1 MPSHKDGHLPWYLCA
16 LLGTLLP
23 SSDCTC
29 CANCMPCN
37 IQVPKLPLR
46 KMEDPNAMQT
56 TDGFSFH
63 VSSKK
68 KRGRTKRFIKRS
80 AQLVDSGAS
89 VTCCNDIKL
98 FDTID
103 QWDPEAYVRV
113 ADKAVSQARAI
124 GSITLRFVNDHGKIE
139 SFRLENV
146 YYMPNFECNLLSTS
160 DLWKQCKIKS
170 VFKDRAYLKGPSGR
184 KCYFDQAGSNLL
196 STYAVQPS
204 EPGADLWHKRFMH
217 TGNHS
222 LARIGRRL
230 HGFHPSKHD
239 SSKCTACLQG
249 GAKKQRLRRLS
260 GFKQR
265 RRYVYFGQRI
275 SSDLCG
281 PFPEAIN
288 GKYKY
293 AIVFHDSATKHI
305 SVYPLEGKTKEEV
318 LEAFQ
323 QFLEDNKGRI
333 TKGIGE
339 WHTDQGGEF
348 TSKDMDTFLDEL
360 CIKRSYSIPFE
371 PWQNPY
377 AERTWGQLLR
387 KIRTAFVDSQVPHTF
402 WVYAIQFAAHIHN
415 IIPSYEG
422 DLSPNE
428 KTGGQSPDYDS
439 LRVWGCK
446 CYYFLPKKERTKL
459 GPRAVQAVY
468 LGPDPQR
475 NGHLVYVPSKNVVT
489 AAYHVVFA
497 EHEYVDPKLY
507 ETAELP
513 SANIPTYVR
522 DQPRKQKRS
531 TVRPGGDP
539 NCPACRGRH
548 RKHTCGRQRDANAQP
563 NEQNAQP
570 DDDESSDEDVP
581 ALNDAS
587 DSDTESDEETVVRG
601 AQVKESQPCK
611 WYEQPPCRLSADC
624 LYCEDHDGLCSH
636 IEHQREFKSVRPVE
650 DDLYEVHHIFDN
662 VSQSFVRVCLADLG
676 KKPIPNGFEEAS
688 ISPDSER
695 WWESMHKEITDLL
708 RHDTWDLVSRSTLPK
723 GRKPT
728 KSRWVYTIKYTKDGT
743 IERWKSRFVVCGY
756 SQVQGFDY
764 DRAFS
769 ATLRSTTFRT
779 LLAMCAG
786 NKLKVEHFDV
796 TNAFTQADIDD
807 VDIWVEP
814 PKGFDKLAD
823 EHGTFVP
830 KLKKALYGTK
840 QASRLWQATLTEF
853 LVKELKFVQS
863 KSDPCLYRLEKDGD
877 ILLVGVYVD
886 DIICAHKGKLFKWF
900 KNKFLKRFRAKH
912 LGPLEW
918 FLGVAIDQHADYS
931 ISMHQTKYIENMVQ
945 KYIPHHKHNCIE
957 RSFPDPKMFEDLSRA
972 SDDEERA
979 RVSKL
984 QYMSIIG
991 ALLHASGM
999 CRPDIAVYVSILAKF
1014 TSDPS
1019 QKCYDA
1025 AVMLLLYLNCTKD
1038 KKIVFTGSKKPP
1050 ADGSFDDLEEV
1061 ITKNHGFVA
1070 YSDSSWG
1077 NKYPYPMFGYCMFMY
1092 GGVISYAS
1100 KQLKV
1105 VAFSSC
1111 EAEYAAAAYACK
1123 EIEFIRHLCSD
1134 MGFPFDGPLAFC
1146 VDNTAAIDVAYNM
1159 GVSGRTKHFNM
1170 AIHYFRDCVQ
1180 LLSIIPRHV
1189 LTKFQLAD
1197 IFTKQLDKTNY
1208 TEQRKYFLV

>member
-1 MPSHKDGHLPWYLCA
+1 
-16 LLGTLLP
+16 
-23 SSDCTC
+23 
-29 CANCMPCN
+29 
-37 IQVPKLPLR
+37 
-46 KMEDPNAMQT
+46 MQT
-56 TDGFSFH
+56 VDGSSFH
-63 VSSKK
+63 ISSSSSKK
-68 KRGRTKRFIKRS
+68 RRGRHRNLVKRS

-89 VTCCNDIKL
+89 VTCCNDINL
-98 FDTID
+98 FDAID
-103 QWDPEAYVRV
+103 QWDPDAYVRV
-113 ADKAVSQARAI
+113 ADKGINRVKAI
-124 GSITLRFVNDHGKIE
+124 GSITIKLVNDHGKIE
-139 SFRLENV
+139 TFRLENV
-146 YYMPNFECNLLSTS
+146 YYMPNFECNLLSTR
-160 DLWKQCKIKS
+160 DLWKQCKVKS
-170 VFKDRAYLKGPSGR
+170 VFKDKAYLQGPSGR
-184 KCYFDQAGSNLL
+184 RCYFDQADSNIL
-196 STYAVQPS
+196 STYAVQAS
-204 EPGADLWHKRFMH
+204 KPGADLWHKRFMH

-222 LARIGRRL
+222 LSRIGPRL
-230 HGFHPSKHD
+230 HGFDPSAHD
-239 SSKCTACLQG
+239 SSKCPACLQG

-265 RRYVYFGQRI
+265 KRYVYFGQRI

-288 GKYKY
+288 GKYTY
-293 AIVFHDSATKHI
+293 AIVFHDSATKRI
-305 SVYPLEGKTKEEV
+305 SVYPLTSKTKEEV

-339 WHTDQGGEF
+339 WHTDCGGEF
-348 TSKDMDTFLDEL
+348 ISKDMDAFLEEI
-360 CIKRSYSIPFE
+360 CVKRSYSVPFE

-387 KIRTAFVDSQVPHTF
+387 KIRTAFVDSQVPHAF
-402 WVYAIQFAAHIHN
+402 WTYAMQYAAYIHN
-415 IIPSYEG
+415 IIPSYDG

-428 KTGGQSPDYDS
+428 KAGEPSPDYSS

-475 NGHLVYVPSKNVVT
+475 NGHLVYVPSKNAVT

-497 EHEYVDPKLY
+497 EHEYVHPKLF
-507 ETAELP
+507 ESNELP
-513 SANIPTYVR
+513 SANIPSYVR
-522 DQPRKQKRS
+522 EQERKNKRS
-531 TVRPGGDP
+531 TARPGGDP

-563 NEQNAQP
+563 NAQP
-570 DDDESSDEDVP
+570 NESDSESDDSDDDAPNLADDTG
-581 ALNDAS
+581 
-587 DSDTESDEETVVRG
+587 SDTESDDDNAAL
-601 AQVKESQPCK
+601 AQVNESEPCK
-611 WYEQPPCRLSADC
+611 WYEQPPCRLHADC
-624 LYCEDHDGLCSH
+624 QYCEDHDGMCSNC
-636 IEHQREFKSVRPVE
+636 EDTTDLFKPVRPVDHDLFTVYHIY
-650 DDLYEVHHIFDN
+650 DD
-662 VSQSFVRVCLADLG
+662 VSQSYVRVCLADGSRL
-676 KKPIPNGFEEAS
+676 PIPNGFEEAVDS
-688 ISPDSER
+688 SDSER

-708 RHDTWDLVSRSTLPK
+708 RHDTWELVSRSTIPK

-743 IERWKSRFVVCGY
+743 VERYKSRFVVCGY

-769 ATLRSTTFRT
+769 ATLRSTTVRT
-779 LLAMCAG
+779 LLAICAG

-796 TNAFTQADIDD
+796 TNAFTQAEIDD

-814 PKGFDKLAD
+814 PKGFDKLCD
-823 EHGTFVP
+823 EHGSFVL

-853 LVKELKFVQS
+853 LVKDLGFVQS
-863 KSDPCLYRLEKDGD
+863 KSDPCLYRLEKDGGV
-877 ILLVGVYVD
+877 LLIGVYVD
-886 DIICAHKGKLFKWF
+886 DIICAHNEKLFEWF
-900 KNKFLKRFRAKH
+900 KAKFLKRFNAKH

-918 FLGVAIDQHADYS
+918 FLGVAIEQHADYS
-931 ISMHQTKYIENMVQ
+931 ISMHQTKYIETMVQ
-945 KYIPHHKHNCIE
+945 KYIPHHEKNCIE
-957 RSFPDPKMFEDLSRA
+957 RSFPDPKMFENLSRA
-972 SDDEERA
+972 SDDDERA

-991 ALLHASGM
+991 ALLHSSGM
-999 CRPDIAVYVSILAKF
+999 CRPDIAVYVSILAKY

-1019 QKCYDA
+1019 QRCYDA
-1025 AVMLLLYLNCTKD
+1025 AIMLLLYLHCTKD

-1050 ADGSFDDLEEV
+1050 ASGAFDGLEDV
-1061 ITKNHGFVA
+1061 IERNHGFVA
-1070 YSDSSWG
+1070 FSDSSWG

-1134 MGFPFDGPLAFC
+1134 MGFPFDGPLAFG

-1180 LLSIIPRHV
+1180 LLSVVPRHV
-1189 LTKFQLAD
+1189 LTKFQQAD
-1197 IFTKQLDKTNY
+1197 IFTKQLDKT
-1208 TEQRKYFLV
+1208 TFLEQRKCLLV